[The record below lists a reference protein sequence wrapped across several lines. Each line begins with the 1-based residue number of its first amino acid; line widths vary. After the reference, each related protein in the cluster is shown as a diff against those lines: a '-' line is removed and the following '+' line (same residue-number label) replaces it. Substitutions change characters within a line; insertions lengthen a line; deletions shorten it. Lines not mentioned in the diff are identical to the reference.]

1 MFIGI
6 VNAIRGVGLAFSQAI
21 SSLYITR
28 VESDGGYIEATQCML
43 DKLNS
48 I

>member
-6 VNAIRGVGLAFSQAI
+6 VNAIRGISLTFSQAI

-43 DKLNS
+43 DKLS
-48 I
+48 DI